1 VSSDSRSDR
10 FGITIA
16 VLGGLF
22 VATATLLV
30 VLLLARD
37 GGGATTTTLAGG
49 TTGTGATSTSAD
61 GTTAPP
67 TTTTAVATTA
77 TTTTTTTTTTTLPPF
92 AGDLEDKTGPAQGTP
107 VGRLSGLRSASHE
120 GYTRVVFDFPDGG
133 IPGYWIGYTGSNTLT
148 LLLYPMSWGN
158 PYDDGIFDAGGS
170 HPVGLGSVEDVR
182 DGGMGGG
189 SGEWTFQIWVTE
201 QRPFLVGTLDGPPR
215 IYVDIGD

>member
-1 VSSDSRSDR
+1 MSSDSRSDR

-22 VATATLLV
+22 VAAATLLV
-30 VLLLARD
+30 VLLLAGD
-37 GGGATTTTLAGG
+37 GGGATTTIAGG
-49 TTGTGATSTSAD
+49 TTAAPTTSA
-61 GTTAPP
+61 
-67 TTTTAVATTA
+67 TTTTAESTTTTAAA
-77 TTTTTTTTTTTLPPF
+77 TTTTSTLPPF

-120 GYTRVVFDFPDGG
+120 GFTRIVFDFPEGG

-148 LLLYPMSWGN
+148 VLLYPMSWGN
-158 PYDDGIFDAGGS
+158 PYDDGIFDAGGR

-189 SGEWTFQIWVTE
+189 SGEWSFQIWVTE